1 MLEQQTL
8 FPTGDD
14 GDGGDTALTL
24 AHYAQQAYLDYAISV
39 VKGRALPDGAD
50 GQKPVQRRILYAMNA
65 MGLAAGARPVK
76 SARVVGD
83 VLGRYHPHGDQAAY
97 DAMVRM
103 AQSFSLRYP
112 LIDGQGNFGSR
123 DGDGAA
129 AMRYTEARLTPIA
142 RLLLDEI
149 DEGTVDF
156 MPNYD
161 GSTQEPRLL
170 PARVPFVLLNGASGI
185 AVGMATEVPAHNLR
199 EVVAATLALLKD
211 SKSTLDEVLAQMPG
225 PDFPGGGQIISSP
238 QEIRDVYAT
247 GRGSLKARARF
258 SFEELARGQWQM
270 VATELPPGASAQRV
284 LEEIEDLVNPKV
296 KAGKKALTGEQS
308 QLKQLVLGV
317 LDTVRDESGKDA
329 EVRLVFEPR
338 TSRIDRDEFART
350 LLAHTSMETSVP
362 INLVMIG
369 RDGRPRCK
377 KLTEILLEWIE
388 FRVATV
394 RRRSEH
400 RLRKVEDRIHIL
412 EGRQAVLLAIDKV
425 IQVIRNSDEPKPELM
440 RVFALSERQADDIL
454 EIRLR
459 QLARLEGFRIE
470 RELAELRKDQSALG
484 RLLASDAALRKQVAR
499 ELDDDAKKYSA
510 PDKDPRRT
518 LIKPAE
524 RATVD
529 VKVVDEPV
537 TVIVSEMGFVRARG
551 GHGHDPAQFG
561 FKTGDA
567 LYGAYECRSV
577 DSLVAIGSNGR
588 VYTIPVAQL
597 PSARGDGAPVTSLID
612 LAAGTRL
619 VGYVAGEASM
629 PLLLA
634 TTSGHGFAATLGDL
648 QSRQRA
654 GKQFLNLDEGAEPLR
669 PQPADPATDRDI
681 VCLSGKGRVLVFAA
695 SELKRQPA
703 GGRGVALMDL
713 DDGERLL
720 NATPVSPQGAVLIAT
735 KGTAAKAVEVRLAG
749 GLLEAHRGHRARR
762 GKMVDSKLKPPY
774 RLAKA
779 RIA

>member
-8 FPTGDD
+8 FPVGGD
-14 GDGGDTALTL
+14 GDGGDAALTL
-24 AHYAQQAYLDYAISV
+24 AHYAQQAYLDYAVSV

-199 EVVAATLALLKD
+199 EVVAATLALLKNP
-211 SKSTLDEVLAQMPG
+211 KSSLDDVLTLLPG
-225 PDFPGGGQIISSP
+225 PDFPGGGQIISSA
-238 QEIRDVYAT
+238 QEIREVYAT
-247 GRGSLKARARF
+247 GRGSVKVRARF
-258 SFEELARGQWQM
+258 AFEELARGQWQM

-296 KAGKKALTGEQS
+296 KAGKKALTAEQS
-308 QLKQLVLGV
+308 QLKQLVLGQ

-369 RDGRPRCK
+369 RDGRTRCK
-377 KLTEILLEWIE
+377 KLIEVLLEWIE

-412 EGRQAVLLAIDKV
+412 EGRQIVLLAIDQV
-425 IQVIRNSDEPKPELM
+425 IKLIRNSDEPKPELM
-440 RVFALSERQADDIL
+440 RVFTLSERQADDIL

-459 QLARLEGFRIE
+459 QLARLEGIRIE
-470 RELAELRKDQSALG
+470 RELAELRKEQSALG

-524 RATVD
+524 RAVVE

-551 GHGHDPAQFG
+551 GHGHDATQFG

-567 LYGAYECRSV
+567 LYGAYECRSI

-612 LAAGTRL
+612 LTAGTRL
-619 VGYVAGEASM
+619 VGYLAGEASM

-669 PQPADPATDRDI
+669 PQPADPAADRD
-681 VCLSGKGRVLVFAA
+681 VTCLSAKGRVLVFAA

-713 DDGERLL
+713 DDAERLL
-720 NATPVSPQGAVLIAT
+720 IALPISPQGALLTAT
-735 KGTAAKAVEVRLAG
+735 KGTAAKPVEVRLAG
-749 GLLEAHRGHRARR
+749 ALLESHRGHRARR

-774 RLAKA
+774 RLTKA
-779 RIA
+779 RSG